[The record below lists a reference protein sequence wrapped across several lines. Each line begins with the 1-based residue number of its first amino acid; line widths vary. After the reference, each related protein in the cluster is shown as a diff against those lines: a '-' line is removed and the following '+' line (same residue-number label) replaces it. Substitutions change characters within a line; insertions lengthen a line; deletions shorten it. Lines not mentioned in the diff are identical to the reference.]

1 LPKSRESFL
10 NIMKKFLGILFLGL
24 MFGGS
29 AFSEVTTLICTF
41 DKYVENPTSSINK
54 KIISKNELIGSGLDE
69 DKFIV
74 LENLGN
80 NNIKILETSL
90 DMMLELKKPKDRVVK
105 PTKITDRYIKFDGFD
120 EISDGYSFYIIK
132 RFNGNLTF
140 EVFTN
145 QSIQTVKLDR
155 NCKIKEKLF

>member
-1 LPKSRESFL
+1 MI
-10 NIMKKFLGILFLGL
+10 NIKKLLGIVVLCLL
-24 MFGGS
+24 YGGS

-90 DMMLELKKPKDRVVK
+90 DMMMELKKPKDRVVK
-105 PTKITDRYIKFDGFD
+105 PTKITDRYIKFNGFD
-120 EISDGYSFYIIK
+120 KISDGYSFYVLN

-140 EVFTN
+140 EIYSN
-145 QSIQTVKLDR
+145 KSIQTVKLDR

>member
-1 LPKSRESFL
+1 
-10 NIMKKFLGILFLGL
+10 MKKLLGIVFLSL
-24 MFGGS
+24 MFSGS
-29 AFSEVTTLICTF
+29 AFSEVITLICTF
-41 DKYVENPTSSINK
+41 DRYVENPFSSINK

-74 LENLGN
+74 LETLEND
-80 NNIKILETSL
+80 NIKILETSL
-90 DMMLELKKPKDRVVK
+90 DTMMELKKPKDRVVT
-105 PTKITDRYIKFDGFD
+105 PTKITDTFIKFNGFD
-120 EISDGYSFYIIK
+120 KISDGYSFYILN